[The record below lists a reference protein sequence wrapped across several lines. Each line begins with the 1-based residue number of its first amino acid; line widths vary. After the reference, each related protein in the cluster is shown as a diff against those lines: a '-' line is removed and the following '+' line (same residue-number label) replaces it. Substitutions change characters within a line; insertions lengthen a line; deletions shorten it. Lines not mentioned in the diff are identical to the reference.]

1 MKQSL
6 IVVFAVAALLAVLTT
21 ACQHAGQEFTK
32 QAQCIVNGSGCN
44 SVNMDDP
51 NLRGATGSTGGVGP
65 VGPSGERGLP
75 GPGEPFSFVQ
85 LCPGTSTYPS
95 VFVEYAICTGGS
107 LYAVYSPKATM
118 ILMLP
123 GHWGSESL
131 GSSCSFNVL
140 PNCVVTP

>member
-65 VGPSGERGLP
+65 AGERGLP
-75 GPGEPFSFVQ
+75 GPGESVTAVRFCAES
-85 LCPGTSTYPS
+85 STYPS
-95 VFVEYAICTGGS
+95 VFGEVGLCISGQ
-107 LYAVYSPKATM
+107 LYAVYSSKATLVL
-118 ILMLP
+118 IPP
-123 GHWGSESL
+123 GRYQSDSIGSA
-131 GSSCSFNVL
+131 CSFTVL
-140 PNCVVTP
+140 INCVVTP